1 MHERQALVVTT
12 ILFFSIIFVSESFAQ
27 VQQCNG
33 LDATR
38 IGSNDRDIIRGTS
51 GDDVIVAL
59 GGNDLIFGN
68 GGNDVICGGAGND
81 RIYGNS
87 GNDILIGQA
96 GSDRLN
102 GGSGN
107 DSCDSSS
114 EDGRISS
121 CENQYQESTTNNDN
135 DLQKQ
140 INDLQT
146 QINNF
151 ILGLIN
157 WADIQGV
164 PESLADGDN
173 DMLAK
178 MECDAD
184 QILVYDGVSWVC
196 DDIKLVVNTAQTCQ
210 GDLVNFAGLSHG
222 DSIEDIQK
230 YLTPYGM
237 TVSASG
243 YGKNPMNTV
252 IIYDSNGD
260 DGKDSDLEVGIGN
273 LVIIPDKI
281 KKPSD
286 SGKGGKQIYEF
297 VPPRIVESFVIV
309 DIESKETGTVTAYNS
324 EENVISS
331 VKLTVTGNKSYQTVN
346 LDAKNVAKLV
356 IDYDSSGALTNIC
369 LSDDIDDILEIECS
383 IDSILTFDGEKWVCS
398 NLPDTGSTDTLLELN
413 CETGQIVKKNGEDW
427 ECSVDEK
434 GTNDQTI
441 EHASSAIFF
450 HYGLVSSGQIEWVST
465 SVQIFDPAEMDKAMM
480 IMPSS
485 GTLSNL
491 FAKTGFSLS
500 TSPGL
505 GESYKLTILVNGQET
520 IPALS
525 CAIVDDAMSCSD
537 KINIIN
543 VNEGDSIVLQIEAS
557 NSAPF
562 AIISSS
568 ALLTSQ

>member
-1 MHERQALVVTT
+1 MVV
-12 ILFFSIIFVSESFAQ
+12 IASMLFFSVMFVSESFAQ

-38 IGSNDRDIIRGTS
+38 IGSNNRDIIRGTS

-114 EDGRISS
+114 EDGRIRS
-121 CENQYQESTTNNDN
+121 CENQYQESTTNNSN

-146 QINNF
+146 QIKNI

-164 PESLADGDN
+164 PESLADGDD

-178 MECDAD
+178 MKCDAD
-184 QILVYDGVSWVC
+184 QILVFDGVSWVC
-196 DDIKLVVNTAQTCQ
+196 DDIQLVANTAQTCQ
-210 GDLVNFAGLSHG
+210 GDLVNFAGLFHG

-237 TVSASG
+237 TVSATG

-252 IIYDSNGD
+252 IIYDSNDD

-286 SGKGGKQIYEF
+286 SGKGGKQVYEF
-297 VPPRIVESFVIV
+297 VPPRKIHSIEIV
-309 DIESKETGTVTAYNS
+309 DIESDESGTVTAFN
-324 EENVISS
+324 EGVVIGTM
-331 VKLTVTGNKSYQTVN
+331 KLPVTGNKAHKTLTMNFPDVS
-346 LDAKNVAKLV
+346 KLV
-356 IDYDSSGALTNIC
+356 IDYNSSGGITNLC
-369 LSDDIDDILEIECS
+369 FSENEEPTNLECEENQILV
-383 IDSILTFDGEKWVCS
+383 FDGNQWVCS
-398 NLPDTGSTDTLLELN
+398 DNLAAQADTLSSLDCNIDEIAKWNGFEWECSRNITKSTPMSFHFSPIGTGGTVWTGLVSTVFDKDESGKLEVIITTSGEITNLISKTTAPMALSPPEN
-413 CETGQIVKKNGEDW
+413 ESYFITLVKNGEDTSLTCMISAGK
-427 ECSVDEK
+427 EMCDNTESKVTVDF
-434 GTNDQTI
+434 GDTI
-441 EHASSAIFF
+441 ILKTQASQF
-450 HYGLVSSGQIEWVST
+450 
-465 SVQIFDPAEMDKAMM
+465 
-480 IMPSS
+480 
-485 GTLSNL
+485 
-491 FAKTGFSLS
+491 
-500 TSPGL
+500 
-505 GESYKLTILVNGQET
+505 
-520 IPALS
+520 
-525 CAIVDDAMSCSD
+525 
-537 KINIIN
+537 
-543 VNEGDSIVLQIEAS
+543 
-557 NSAPF
+557 APF
-562 AIISSS
+562 TIIRSSVLFS
-568 ALLTSQ
+568 SN